1 MANTLRYTYQLVG
14 ATWNGSEMEHA
25 PITFDDVDS
34 AKGMLDFSE
43 CDFTGLSPVY
53 SLEDSDTTL
62 VVTIPFADSDAG
74 RTAQDAFHNNVK
86 DTWSYPVA
94 NTPWLST
101 TWGLKP
107 DVSNVFKVTSI
118 KDGEVD
124 LD

>member
-1 MANTLRYTYQLVG
+1 MANTLKYTFRIIG
-14 ATWNGSEMEHA
+14 EDSTA
-25 PITFDDVDS
+25 ITFDDLDAAKDLVDFGNWTIPDS
-34 AKGMLDFSE
+34 GVAW
-43 CDFTGLSPVY
+43 
-53 SLEDSDTTL
+53 SLEDSDVTL
-62 VVTIPFADSDAG
+62 VITITFADSDAG

>member
-14 ATWNGSEMEHA
+14 ATWNGSEMENG

-86 DTWSYPVA
+86 DTWDYPTAVSPY
-94 NTPWLST
+94 NTS
-101 TWGLKP
+101 WGLAYQI
-107 DVSNVFKVTSI
+107 SNAFTVTSI

-124 LD
+124 LI

>member
-14 ATWNGSEMEHA
+14 ATWHGSEMENG

-74 RTAQDAFHNNVK
+74 RTAQDAFHNNMK
-86 DTWSYPVA
+86 DTWTVTGSTDGS
-94 NTPWLST
+94 TPTEVLQ
-101 TWGLKP
+101 P
-107 DVSNVFKVTSI
+107 DNSFTVTSI

-124 LD
+124 L

>member
-34 AKGMLDFSE
+34 AKGMMDFSE

-62 VVTIPFADSDAG
+62 VVTIPFANTADG

-86 DTWSYPVA
+86 DTWGYPTAVSPY
-94 NTPWLST
+94 NTS
-101 TWGLKP
+101 WGLAHQI
-107 DVSNVFKVTSI
+107 SNAFTVTSI

-124 LD
+124 LI

>member
-34 AKGMLDFSE
+34 AKGMMDFSE

-74 RTAQDAFHNNVK
+74 RTAQDAFHNNMK
-86 DTWSYPVA
+86 DTWTVTGSTDGS
-94 NTPWLST
+94 TPTEVLQ
-101 TWGLKP
+101 P
-107 DVSNVFKVTSI
+107 DNSFTVTSI

-124 LD
+124 I

>member
-34 AKGMLDFSE
+34 AKGMMDFSE

-74 RTAQDAFHNNVK
+74 RTAQDAFHNNMK
-86 DTWSYPVA
+86 DTWTVTGSIDG
-94 NTPWLST
+94 ST
-101 TWGLKP
+101 LTEILQT
-107 DVSNVFKVTSI
+107 DNSFTVTSI
-118 KDGEVD
+118 RDGEVD
-124 LD
+124 LNA

>member
-34 AKGMLDFSE
+34 AKGMMDFSE

-74 RTAQDAFHNNVK
+74 RTAQDAFHNNMK
-86 DTWSYPVA
+86 DTWTVTGSIDG
-94 NTPWLST
+94 ST
-101 TWGLKP
+101 LTEILQP
-107 DVSNVFKVTSI
+107 DNSFTVTSI

-124 LD
+124 IE